1 MAGYVKMKDLQ
12 QLLKE
17 RGISKDGAVQQ
28 FVDSEVLRRCD
39 PLVPKD
45 SGELIRSG
53 IRETRIGSGEVI
65 YSTPYA
71 RRWYYIPAKFKEAPT
86 RGNYW
91 FERMKR
97 TGGKEAILRGAAKLA
112 GGRYK

>member
-1 MAGYVKMKDLQ
+1 MGGYVKMKTLQ
-12 QLLKE
+12 ELLAARQIDK
-17 RGISKDGAVQQ
+17 GGAVQQ
-28 FVDSEVLRRCD
+28 FIDSEVLRRCS

-45 SGELIRSG
+45 TSELIRSG
-53 IRETRIGSGEVI
+53 TRETRLGSGEVI

-71 RRWYYIPAKFKEAPT
+71 RRWYYIPANFTGAPN

-97 TGGKEAILRGAAKLA
+97 NGGKEAILRGAAKLA
-112 GGRYK
+112 GGKYK